1 MTMPAVVRIFFAID
15 LPVSHKKALGSYLG
29 QLKKKSKTSAIRWT
43 RPENLHITLHFLA
56 EVKSEDLATLIA
68 KVREELKEAHLQVA
82 PNIASL
88 QLFPNPYRPRVI
100 VFDILPQDDL
110 QQLVWHIGRGITACH
125 YVTETRPFRAHLTLG
140 RIKQPHGLNLQFL
153 NELPPPRLDAIP
165 LKEVV
170 LFRSEPQAD
179 GSRYTPLETLSLSTS
194 VVAP

>member
-29 QLKKKSKTSAIRWT
+29 QLKKTSKTSAIRWT

-56 EVKSEDLATLIA
+56 EVKREDLPILIA

-82 PNIASL
+82 PSIGAL

-100 VFDILPQDDL
+100 VFDILPQEAL
-110 QQLVWHIGRGITACH
+110 QQLVIHIGRGISACH
-125 YVTETRPFRAHLTLG
+125 YVVETRPFRAHLTIG

-153 NELPPPRLDAIP
+153 SECAAPVLEAIP

-170 LFRSEPQAD
+170 LFRSEPQSD
-179 GSRYTPLETLSLSTS
+179 GSRYTPLETISLSPS
-194 VVAP
+194 CVAP